1 MELILISI
9 AWILGIIMGLY
20 FNKCIVLFLV
30 CLLFIYFILNKKI
43 SNLKKY
49 LTIFGIILIISYIR
63 VTFLENDFNKKYK
76 NIYNEV
82 QIVGTIVSEPKTS
95 NNKSTYILSVE
106 NIDNDA
112 SYKNTKVLLNVKSLK
127 CSLKYGDKIKIYGEL
142 QDGNVARN
150 EGGFNY
156 KEYLKQKGIY
166 KIISVKK
173 DSINILKENNVNL
186 IDRVVNFTKNRIKE
200 ECKRILP
207 EKEANFLIGVLIGDK
222 LEIDEDIKQDFS
234 NSNLSHILA
243 VSGMHVSYVVMGIGF
258 VIGKF
263 KIGKIK
269 EKTITIIFLIFFMIL
284 TGCSPS
290 VQRACIMSIYMIIG
304 GMLHRR
310 VNSLNSICFSLIIIL
325 IINPY
330 YVCDIGFQLSFV
342 GTLGIVLLYPRLK
355 KYIKIKKQE
364 NIISK
369 IKIKIIEISLV
380 TLSANIVLFP
390 IIMYHFNTISTIFLI
405 SNLLASSL
413 IGTIILFGFVCIII
427 SFFIN
432 PIVQIFSIVLK
443 FLIDFLL
450 QIANIMGNFSFS
462 KIYCSTPKIN
472 IIFIY
477 YLFIAYFIFR
487 KKFKSKIK
495 NRINKKIISI
505 VLIFIILLNFILPKI
520 ISRDLKIYFVDV
532 GQRRLLL
539 SCNTKK

>member
-20 FNKCIVLFLV
+20 FNKGIVLFLV

-112 SYKNTKVLLNVKSLK
+112 SYKNTKVLLNVKSSN

-207 EKEANFLIGVLIGDK
+207 EKEANFL
-222 LEIDEDIKQDFS
+222 LE
-234 NSNLSHILA
+234 
-243 VSGMHVSYVVMGIGF
+243 Y
-258 VIGKF
+258 
-263 KIGKIK
+263 
-269 EKTITIIFLIFFMIL
+269 
-284 TGCSPS
+284 
-290 VQRACIMSIYMIIG
+290 
-304 GMLHRR
+304 
-310 VNSLNSICFSLIIIL
+310 
-325 IINPY
+325 
-330 YVCDIGFQLSFV
+330 
-342 GTLGIVLLYPRLK
+342 
-355 KYIKIKKQE
+355 
-364 NIISK
+364 
-369 IKIKIIEISLV
+369 
-380 TLSANIVLFP
+380 
-390 IIMYHFNTISTIFLI
+390 
-405 SNLLASSL
+405 
-413 IGTIILFGFVCIII
+413 
-427 SFFIN
+427 
-432 PIVQIFSIVLK
+432 
-443 FLIDFLL
+443 
-450 QIANIMGNFSFS
+450 
-462 KIYCSTPKIN
+462 
-472 IIFIY
+472 
-477 YLFIAYFIFR
+477 
-487 KKFKSKIK
+487 
-495 NRINKKIISI
+495 
-505 VLIFIILLNFILPKI
+505 
-520 ISRDLKIYFVDV
+520 
-532 GQRRLLL
+532 
-539 SCNTKK
+539 